1 MIIPLRAIS
10 VFHAVAELGS
20 ITRAAASLSVTP
32 SAISQQL
39 HSLELQL
46 GVSLTVRSGRSV
58 MLTEAGERYFQMIG
72 GAVGQIGEA
81 TRAIRGQRSVTTLT
95 IRSSPSLATKW
106 LLPRLG
112 GFLRAFPSLEVRIDG
127 TSEQTNFLTENID
140 LDIRHGQG
148 NWPGLFTEPLAQEQ
162 FLPVCS
168 PTLFTP
174 ESLDA
179 ADLPAH
185 RLIHSVKSQ
194 VQWQAWFAAAA
205 VNPARHWSRV
215 LFDRTH
221 MAIDAATNGMGIALE
236 SDLMT
241 WREVRDGTLT
251 CPVRDPPKIMLATQ
265 WIVCP
270 TGHLRQPKVNNFLD
284 WLRTEV
290 KAWQANT

>member
-1 MIIPLRAIS
+1 MIIPFRAIS

-39 HSLELQL
+39 HALELQL

-58 MLTEAGERYFQMIG
+58 MLTEAGERYHQMIG
-72 GAVGQIGEA
+72 GAVGQIGDA

-95 IRSSPSLATKW
+95 IRSSPSFATKW

-112 GFLRAFPSLEVRIDG
+112 SFLQAFPSLEVRVDG

-148 NWPGLFTEPLAQEQ
+148 NWPGLFTEAVAQER
-162 FLPVCS
+162 FIPACTPALAA
-168 PTLFTP
+168 P

-179 ADLPAH
+179 GDLPAH

-194 VQWQAWFAAAA
+194 VQWPAWFAAAA
-205 VNPARHWSRV
+205 HNPVKRWSRV

-221 MAIDAATNGMGIALE
+221 MAIDAAVNGMGIALE

-241 WREVRDGTLT
+241 WQELREGTLI
-251 CPVRDPPKIMLATQ
+251 CPVRDPPKVVLATQ

-270 TGHLRQPKVNNFLD
+270 TGHLRQRKVTNFLD
-284 WLRTEV
+284 WLRAEV
-290 KAWQANT
+290 SAWHLDT

>member
-1 MIIPLRAIS
+1 MIIPFRAIS

-39 HSLELQL
+39 HALEVQL

-58 MLTEAGERYFQMIG
+58 MLTEAGERYHQMIG
-72 GAVGQIGEA
+72 GAVRQIGDA

-95 IRSSPSLATKW
+95 IRSSPSFATKW

-112 GFLRAFPSLEVRIDG
+112 SFLQAFPSLEVRVDG

-148 NWPGLFTEPLAQEQ
+148 NWPGLFTEAVAQER
-162 FLPVCS
+162 FIPACTPVLAS
-168 PTLFTP
+168 P

-179 ADLPAH
+179 GDLPAH

-194 VQWQAWFAAAA
+194 VQWPAWFAAAA
-205 VNPARHWSRV
+205 HNPVKRWSRV

-221 MAIDAATNGMGIALE
+221 MAIDAAVNGMGIALE

-241 WREVRDGTLT
+241 WRELREGTLI
-251 CPVRDPPKIMLATQ
+251 CPVRDPPKIVLATQ

-270 TGHLRQPKVNNFLD
+270 IGHLRQRKVANFLD
-284 WLRTEV
+284 WLRADVT
-290 KAWQANT
+290 AWHLDT